1 MSLFKYR
8 LFYILF
14 TCVMLVM
21 ALILLSRILGYVHSG
36 AASENTY
43 ELGIAQLK
51 NHKPQMEW
59 KEDDLDVRGEITDY
73 LRLELT
79 QAYSDAWGMLNL
91 SIIENKDLGLEGY
104 FTKPKIEVINKLEY
118 DGMVIHR
125 SDLNHNMKLHF
136 ISLDNQVISFTDSD
150 VVLETTF
157 NVQGHSVT
165 LKDTSDYKIIM
176 TRNDGRWLVNKLV
189 RN

>member
-1 MSLFKYR
+1 MMSLLKYR
-8 LFYILF
+8 FFYLLF
-14 TCVMLVM
+14 TCVTLVM
-21 ALILLSRILGYVHSG
+21 AVILVSRILGYVHSG

-51 NHKPQMEW
+51 NHNPQMEW
-59 KEDDLDVRGEITDY
+59 KEDDLDVRGEMTEYI
-73 LRLELT
+73 ELT

-104 FTKPKIEVINKLEY
+104 FTKPKIEAINKLEY
-118 DGMVIHR
+118 DGMITDR

-136 ISLDNQVISFTDSD
+136 ISYDNQVVSFTDSD
-150 VVLETTF
+150 VVVETTVDV
-157 NVQGHSVT
+157 NGNSVT
-165 LKDTSDYKIIM
+165 LKDTSDYRIVM